1 MVSLKVKKME
11 NGFQQTL
18 GSYRF
23 WIFGAALAYFL
34 YSVYFAIYG
43 LSFSVGLIY
52 DDYVFN
58 LVSQDP
64 WWWGVLYYGSEGVFG
79 FVSGLFR
86 AIAGFFAAY
95 ASFLFWR
102 KIDLNYGSIKSTVS
116 KALLFE
122 ATYFVSLSMTVVA
135 SFSYFLSGDQFY
147 YFDGTPGLIYVMV
160 AGVPL
165 LAMILCVAPTLL
177 TLRKKIAQ
185 NAGKEEIG
193 KWACLTGVAY
203 LFVVFWFNYTLS
215 WVGVLVPYARV
226 HQQFGLS
233 FLLSSTNLVTFLLTV
248 VGLLFVAFCGLKVTL
263 PTIHKKPIKLNPK
276 HVGLL
281 AVAVGSYFW
290 INTLLYYA
298 NGGYDANPSVW
309 YEVIGPRHNPYFWCL
324 TLLFLGL
331 AVILSFNKTKK

>member
-1 MVSLKVKKME
+1 ME
-11 NGFQQTL
+11 NGFKQTL

-52 DDYVFN
+52 DEYVYN

-64 WWWGVLYYGSEGVFG
+64 WWWAVLYYGSEGVFG

-86 AIAGFFAAY
+86 AIAGFFAVY
-95 ASFLFWR
+95 AGFLFWR
-102 KIDLNYGSIKSTVS
+102 KKDLSLDSVRSKVT
-116 KALLFE
+116 KALFFE
-122 ATYFVSLSMTVVA
+122 ASYFISLSLTVIA
-135 SFSYFLSGDQFY
+135 SFSYFLSGDKFY

-165 LAMILCVAPTLL
+165 LAMILFVAPTLL
-177 TLRKKIAQ
+177 NLRKKILQKAE
-185 NAGKEEIG
+185 KEEII
-193 KWACLTGVAY
+193 KWTCLTGVAY
-203 LFVVFWFNYTLS
+203 LFIVFWFNYSMS

-233 FLLSSTNLVTFLLTV
+233 FLLSPTNLATFLLTV
-248 VGLLFVAFCGLKVTL
+248 VGLLFLAFCGLRVTL
-263 PTIHKKPIKLNPK
+263 PAIHKKPTQLNRK
-276 HVGLL
+276 HVGWL
-281 AVAVGSYFW
+281 AVALGSYFW
-290 INTLLYYA
+290 VNTLLYYVT
-298 NGGYDANPSVW
+298 GGYEANPSVW

-324 TLLFLGL
+324 SLFFLGL
-331 AVILSFNKTKK
+331 AVILQFNKSKK